1 MPYDP
6 DLPLQKNIHAVVRK
20 YDGYYVATCLEVSA
34 VTDGRTLDETVFNLQ
49 EAICL
54 LLDGEDPADL
64 GLVQNPGITLIYQM
78 ELAEIAAT

>member
-6 DLPLQKNIHAVVRK
+6 RLPLQKNIHAVIKK

-54 LLDGEDPADL
+54 LLDGEDPAEF
-64 GLVQNPGITLIYQM
+64 GLVTSPGITLIYQM
-78 ELAEIAAT
+78 ELAEVAAT

>member
-6 DLPLQKNIHAVVRK
+6 DLPLQRNIHAIVRK

-34 VTDGRTLDETVFNLQ
+34 VTDGPTLDDTVANLQ

-54 LLDGEDPADL
+54 LLDGEDPSEF
-64 GLVQNPGITLIYQM
+64 GLIPNPGITLIYQM
-78 ELAEIAAT
+78 ELAEVAAT

>member
-6 DLPLQKNIHAVVRK
+6 NLPLQRNIHAVVRK
-20 YDGYYVATCLEVSA
+20 YEGYYVATCLEVSA

-54 LLDGEDPADL
+54 LLDGEDPAEF
-64 GLVQNPGITLIYQM
+64 GLTPNPGITLIYQM
-78 ELAEIAAT
+78 ELADVAAA